1 MFEQNNVGVRLESP
15 LLSYVKSLN
24 ENSPE
29 LGHVLSVVERI
40 VSSFEDEGNCLGF
53 ECSLVVPKL

>member
-53 ECSLVVPKL
+53 ECS